1 MIFVFKLTDLL
12 NRVMSIFVGNRQR
25 RLFNSVAG
33 QIEIS
38 KKYFRNYFIIK
49 ARGFHYLLGFFCFP
63 VNFNKLNENSENNK
77 TKSDERRDGDVFVK
91 QYFTENQR
99 QKRSEIGYV

>member
-1 MIFVFKLTDLL
+1 MENVISIKKSVIFIFKLTDLL

-38 KKYFRNYFIIK
+38 KKYFKNYFIIK
-49 ARGFHYLLGFFCFP
+49 ARGFHYLLGFFYRIFL
-63 VNFNKLNENSENNK
+63 FS
-77 TKSDERRDGDVFVK
+77 G
-91 QYFTENQR
+91 
-99 QKRSEIGYV
+99 